1 MKLLTVHDKMMA
13 ELQGGQKVRVLLA
26 QALFGHPAALLLDEP
41 TNHLDLDSIN
51 ALNVALQKY
60 EGTVLLV
67 THDQDLLE
75 EVGTRVWSFEDGR
88 VVDFKGTYE
97 EFSAKLALA

>member
-1 MKLLTVHDKMMA
+1 MHRLDKDTSGLLVVAKTLTAQTALVRH
-13 ELQGGQKVRVLLA
+13 QK
-26 QALFGHPAALLLDEP
+26 F
-41 TNHLDLDSIN
+41 
-51 ALNVALQKY
+51 

-75 EVGTRVWSFEDGR
+75 EVGTRVWQFEKGR

-97 EFSAKLALA
+97 ELTASVA